1 MDVHALQRNRGTKN
15 KCPLVHSEKRLPIG
29 NLGRLENA
37 FFTNLTRKFILVDY
51 ASILLQY
58 FSSTMLHVIHNLH
71 VLIRD
76 EYLSCKIY
84 KLRVKSTGI
93 SQPLHN
99 D

>member
-1 MDVHALQRNRGTKN
+1 MRQ
-15 KCPLVHSEKRLPIG
+15 S
-29 NLGRLENA
+29 
-37 FFTNLTRKFILVDY
+37 Y
-51 ASILLQY
+51 LLQY
-58 FSSTMLHVIHNLH
+58 FPSTMLHVIHNLH